1 MRPPRVRQ
9 SPAALECKY
18 WKTVE
23 LPQHGETGKAHAV
36 VFGLVVGIYID
47 ERFIREGMVDT
58 GAMRP
63 LSRLGYREYSM
74 VTPETVFAMGR
85 PGAAT

>member
-1 MRPPRVRQ
+1 
-9 SPAALECKY
+9 
-18 WKTVE
+18 
-23 LPQHGETGKAHAV
+23 LPQHGEAGKAHAV

-47 ERFIREGMVDT
+47 DRFVRDGIVDT

-63 LSRLGYREYSM
+63 LSQLGYRDYSM

-85 PGAAT
+85 PEATI